1 MVETIEPDGATA
13 GGNPPGSTTKALAL
27 LRVLAE
33 RGVPVQLGELA
44 RACGMSKPTGHR
56 VLAQLRE
63 LAWVRTHEGGRYS
76 LGPQAYAFAAMS
88 SSGTSTEETLARLR
102 DTVGHTVHV
111 GVLSGGAVV
120 YTHKLDGHDPF
131 VMKSRVGG
139 MMPLHCTGI
148 GKALLAHLPEEQVSA
163 VLAAG
168 LPRRTPT
175 TFTDAGALRA
185 ELQAIR
191 ERGYAVDEE
200 ENEPNIRC
208 VATIVPESGGQSL
221 SAVSISTV
229 TFVTDREQL
238 MEYVPALQ
246 EAARALAATHPPA

>member
-1 MVETIEPDGATA
+1 VVVTMKSGRPASDS
-13 GGNPPGSTTKALAL
+13 PPGSTSKALAL

-33 RGVPVQLGELA
+33 RGEPVQLAELV

-76 LGPQAYAFAAMS
+76 LGPQAHAFAAMT
-88 SSGTSTEETLARLR
+88 SSGTSTEETLALLR

-139 MMPLHCTGI
+139 TMPLHCTGI
-148 GKALLAHLPEEQVSA
+148 GKALLAHLPDDEVRA

-168 LPRRTPT
+168 LPRRTPA
-175 TFTDAGALRA
+175 TFTDARALRA

-191 ERGYAVDEE
+191 ERGYSVDDE

-208 VATIVPESGGQSL
+208 VATIVPETGGQPL
-221 SAVSISTV
+221 TAVSISTV
-229 TFVTDREQL
+229 TFLTDREQL
-238 MEYVPALQ
+238 LEYVPALQ
-246 EAARALAATHPPA
+246 ETARRLAAARPPG